1 MRDKD
6 EVICH
11 CQEVT
16 YETILEAIKNGA
28 TTVEI
33 IGDITEAGITC
44 GSCIEDIEEIL
55 EEELNK

>member
-6 EVICH
+6 EIVCH
-11 CQEVT
+11 CQEIT
-16 YETILEAIKNGA
+16 YDEILTAIKNGA
-28 TTVEI
+28 HTVEV

>member
-1 MRDKD
+1 MREKD
-6 EVICH
+6 DIICH

-16 YETILEAIKNGA
+16 YQEILDAIDNGA

-33 IGDITEAGITC
+33 IGDVTEAGITC
-44 GSCIEDIEEIL
+44 GGCIEEIEEIL